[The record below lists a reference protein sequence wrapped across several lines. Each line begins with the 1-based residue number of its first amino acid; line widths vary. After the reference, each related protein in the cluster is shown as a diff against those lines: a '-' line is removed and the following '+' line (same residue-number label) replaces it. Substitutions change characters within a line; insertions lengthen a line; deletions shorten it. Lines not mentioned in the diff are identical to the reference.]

1 MKIYRILLS
10 IILLSALLLFN
21 KCFVFHIASL
31 EEQSY
36 KSPEVYNHYLSE
48 LNYDTSYSFQ
58 LNPCYFDSLTTLKY
72 GLNKYKIEN
81 NSPGFSATQIRFYDK
96 TGMLISG
103 YEQCFGPLRKI
114 PALLDTF
121 PMRSVA
127 QLPVNF
133 SLNLENDLKWVD
145 IPEDEMQ
152 SITGLIESSEYTIIL
167 AYSIWTG
174 WFSKQ
179 ILEVFQE
186 YLSQYN
192 DEEYFLILVNFDVGA
207 ENYH

>member
-1 MKIYRILLS
+1 MKIKRILLS

-21 KCFVFHIASL
+21 KCFVFHISSL

-58 LNPCYFDSLTTLKY
+58 LNPRYFDSLTTIKY
-72 GLNKYKIEN
+72 GLNRYKIEH

-103 YEQCFGPLRKI
+103 YEQCFGEIKKI

-121 PMRSVA
+121 PMRNVA
-127 QLPVNF
+127 QLPVNY
-133 SLNLENDLKWVD
+133 SINLENDLNWID
-145 IPEDEMQ
+145 ISDNERA
-152 SITGLIESSEYTIIL
+152 SITALIDSTEYTIIL

-174 WFSKQ
+174 WFSKH

-192 DEEYFLILVNFDVGA
+192 DEEYLLILVNFDVGA
-207 ENYH
+207 EKYH